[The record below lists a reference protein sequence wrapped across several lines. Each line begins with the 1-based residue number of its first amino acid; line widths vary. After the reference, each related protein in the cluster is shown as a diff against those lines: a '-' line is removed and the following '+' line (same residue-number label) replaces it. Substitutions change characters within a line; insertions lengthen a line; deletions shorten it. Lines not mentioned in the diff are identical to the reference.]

1 MPTLVS
7 AAYGGPVQPASAPPA
22 TGRASESFTG
32 RPQGGATVLVD
43 LDASGTEIARSAF
56 RPDELATEVSRR
68 EQTQH
73 PRWVWSDTT
82 AWYPRLLAA
91 GVTVER
97 CHDLRLVHRILRHSQ
112 LVREPSA
119 IRAAEAWDPPLRS

>member
-1 MPTLVS
+1 MV
-7 AAYGGPVQPASAPPA
+7 
-22 TGRASESFTG
+22 E
-32 RPQGGATVLVD
+32 
-43 LDASGTEIARSAF
+43 LDASGSEIARGAV
-56 RPDELATEVSRR
+56 RPDRLAAEVSRR
-68 EQTQH
+68 ESEVG

-91 GVTVER
+91 GVTVQR

-119 IRAAEAWDPPLRS
+119 IWAAEAWDTPLAPHVPERDTGATLCDLEAG